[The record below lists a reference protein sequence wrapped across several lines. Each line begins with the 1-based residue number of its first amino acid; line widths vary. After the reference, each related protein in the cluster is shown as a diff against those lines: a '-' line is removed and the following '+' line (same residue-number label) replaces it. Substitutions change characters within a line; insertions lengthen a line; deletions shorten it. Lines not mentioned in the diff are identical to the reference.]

1 MSGARRVLLG
11 AAALAA
17 FVGFAALGIWQLERR
32 AWKHALIERVARVH
46 AAPVPAPARA
56 EWPLVQAQTHEYRRV
71 VVRGRFEHERET
83 HVQAVTALG
92 RGFWV
97 LTPLRPDDDAGVL
110 LVNRG
115 FVAPERRSAAR
126 HTEGHPAGTVEIIGL
141 LRVSEPGGGFL
152 RRNDAAAD
160 RWFSRDVAAIAAA
173 RGLADT
179 APYFLDAERDPGG
192 SPDAP
197 VGGLTVVAFSDNH
210 LVYAL
215 TWFALAAMVAGA
227 AGVYVRHERRAPSA
241 GPHERA
247 RNCAQEG

>member
-1 MSGARRVLLG
+1 MSGVRRVLLG

-17 FVGFAALGIWQLERR
+17 FVGFAALGIWQIERR
-32 AWKHALIERVARVH
+32 AWKHALIERVAQRVH
-46 AAPVPAPARA
+46 AAPVPVPARA
-56 EWPLVQAQTHEYRRV
+56 EWPLVQAQTHEYWRV
-71 VVRGRFEHERET
+71 VVRGRFDHERET

-97 LTPLRPDDDAGVL
+97 LTPLRPDDDTGVL

-126 HTEGHPAGTVEIIGL
+126 HPAGTVEIVGL

-215 TWFALAAMVAGA
+215 TWFALAAMVVGA
-227 AGVYVRHERRAPSA
+227 AGILARHERRAPSA

-247 RNCAQEG
+247 RTRAQEG